1 MIKFA
6 VIGTNWIT
14 QKFVQAAHDTQSMQ
28 LGAVYSRNLDS
39 AAQFAQEFNVKTNY
53 DSLEA
58 LANDS
63 TIEAVYIASPNSL
76 HCEQSIL
83 MMEHGKH
90 VICEKPVASNI
101 DEATRMFKIAKQN
114 GVVLFEAYKSQFLP
128 NFKQVQL
135 GLEKIGKVHKAHINY
150 CQYSSR
156 YQKYLNGEKPN
167 TFNPAFSNG
176 SLVDIGFYCV
186 AATVALFGKP
196 ENAQASAKL
205 LDSGVDAHGCAIFQ
219 YPEFD
224 VTLAHSKVS
233 DSYAPSEIQGELGAI
248 IIDHIAEC
256 TDVKIHYRDGS
267 IENLTQVQSENSM
280 SYEAQA
286 FADCIGGDQTT
297 ESQAE
302 QRALTVA
309 QLITEMRQQVSVV
322 YPADK

>member
-14 QKFVQAAHDTQSMQ
+14 QKFVQAAHESQSMQ
-28 LGAVYSRNLDS
+28 LAAVYSRNLES
-39 AAQFAQEFNVKTNY
+39 AAQFAQEFGVETTY
-53 DSLEA
+53 DSLDA

-63 TIEAVYIASPNSL
+63 AVEAVYIASPNSL

-101 DEATRMFKIAKQN
+101 DEATRMFEVAEKN

-156 YQKYLNGEKPN
+156 YQKYLNGENPN

-186 AATVALFGKP
+186 AATVALFGEP

-205 LDSGVDAHGCAIFQ
+205 LESGVDAHGCAIFQ

-256 TDVKIHYRDGS
+256 TDVKIRFRDGKV
-267 IENLTQVQSENSM
+267 ENLTQVQSENSM

-286 FADCIGGDQTT
+286 FASCIAGDHTT
-297 ESQAE
+297 QAQAQ

-309 QLITEMRQQVSVV
+309 KLITEMRQQIGVV

>member
-14 QKFVQAAHDTQSMQ
+14 QKFVQAAHETQSMK
-28 LGAVYSRNLDS
+28 LAAVYSRNIES
-39 AAQFAQEFNVKTNY
+39 ASQFAQEFNVNTTY
-53 DSLEA
+53 DSLDA
-58 LANDS
+58 LASDS
-63 TIEAVYIASPNSL
+63 TMEAVYIASPNSL
-76 HCEQSIL
+76 HCTQSIL
-83 MMEHGKH
+83 MMKHGKH

-101 DEATRMFKIAKQN
+101 DEATQMFEVAEQN

-156 YQKYLNGEKPN
+156 YQKYLNGDNPN

-196 ENAQASAKL
+196 ESAHASAKL
-205 LDSGVDAHGCAIFQ
+205 LDSGVDAHGCAVFQ

-233 DSYAPSEIQGELGAI
+233 DSYAPSEIQGECGAI

-256 TDVKIHYRDGS
+256 TDVKIRYRDGR
-267 IENLTQVQSENSM
+267 IENLTQTQSENSM

-286 FADCIGGDQTT
+286 FANCIGGDKTT
-297 ESQAE
+297 QAE
-302 QRALTVA
+302 AEKRALTVA
-309 QLITEMRQQVSVV
+309 KLITEMRQQVGVV

>member
-14 QKFVQAAHDTQSMQ
+14 QKFVQAAHETQSMK
-28 LGAVYSRNLDS
+28 LAAVYSRNIES
-39 AAQFAQEFNVKTNY
+39 ASQFAQEFNVNTTY
-53 DSLEA
+53 DSLDA
-58 LANDS
+58 LASDS

-76 HCEQSIL
+76 HCTQSIL
-83 MMEHGKH
+83 MMKHGKH

-101 DEATRMFKIAKQN
+101 DEATQMFEVAEQN

-156 YQKYLNGEKPN
+156 YQKYLNGGNPN

-196 ENAQASAKL
+196 ESAHASAKL
-205 LDSGVDAHGCAIFQ
+205 LDSGVDAHGCAVFQ

-233 DSYAPSEIQGELGAI
+233 DSYAPSEIQGECGAI

-256 TDVKIHYRDGS
+256 TDVRIRYRDGR
-267 IENLTQVQSENSM
+267 IENLTQTQSENSM

-286 FADCIGGDQTT
+286 FANCIGGDKTT
-297 ESQAE
+297 QAE
-302 QRALTVA
+302 AEKRALTVA
-309 QLITEMRQQVSVV
+309 KLITEMRQQVGVV

>member
-14 QKFVQAAHDTQSMQ
+14 QKFVQAAHESQPMQ
-28 LGAVYSRNLDS
+28 LTAVYSRNLDS
-39 AAQFAQEFNVKTNY
+39 AAQFAQEFDVETTY
-53 DSLEA
+53 DSLDA
-58 LANDS
+58 LANDN
-63 TIEAVYIASPNSL
+63 TVEAIYIASPNSL

-101 DEATRMFKIAKQN
+101 VEATRMFEVAEKN

-156 YQKYLNGEKPN
+156 YQKYLNGENPN

-186 AATVALFGKP
+186 AATVALFGEP

-205 LDSGVDAHGCAIFQ
+205 LESGVDAHGCAIFQ

-233 DSYAPSEIQGELGAI
+233 DSYAPSEIQGEQGAI

-256 TDVKIHYRDGS
+256 TDVKIRYRDGS

-286 FADCIGGDQTT
+286 FADCIGGDHTTQTD
-297 ESQAE
+297 AK

-309 QLITEMRQQVSVV
+309 KLITKMRQQVGVV

>member
-14 QKFVQAAHDTQSMQ
+14 QKFVQAAHESQSMQ
-28 LGAVYSRNLDS
+28 LTAVYSRNLDS
-39 AAQFAQEFNVKTNY
+39 AAQFAQEFDVETTY
-53 DSLEA
+53 DSLDA
-58 LANDS
+58 LANDN
-63 TIEAVYIASPNSL
+63 TVEAVYIASPNSL

-101 DEATRMFKIAKQN
+101 VEATHMFEVAEKN

-156 YQKYLNGEKPN
+156 YQKYLNGENPN

-186 AATVALFGKP
+186 AATVALFGEP

-205 LDSGVDAHGCAIFQ
+205 LESGVDAHGCAIFQ

-233 DSYAPSEIQGELGAI
+233 DSYAPSEIQGEQGAI

-256 TDVKIHYRDGS
+256 TDVKIRYRDGS

-286 FADCIGGDQTT
+286 FADCIGGDHTTQTD
-297 ESQAE
+297 AK

-309 QLITEMRQQVSVV
+309 KLITKMRQQVGVV

>member
-14 QKFVQAAHDTQSMQ
+14 QKFVQAAHESQSMQ
-28 LGAVYSRNLDS
+28 LTAVYSRNLDS
-39 AAQFAQEFNVKTNY
+39 AAQFAQEFAVETTY
-53 DSLEA
+53 DSLDA

-63 TIEAVYIASPNSL
+63 TVEAVYIASPNSL
-76 HCEQSIL
+76 HCEQSVL

-101 DEATRMFKIAKQN
+101 TEATRMYEVAEKN

-156 YQKYLNGEKPN
+156 YQKYLNGENPN

-186 AATVALFGKP
+186 AATVALFGEP

-205 LDSGVDAHGCAIFQ
+205 LESGVDAHGCAIFQ

-233 DSYAPSEIQGELGAI
+233 DSYAPSEIQGEQGAI

-256 TDVKIHYRDGS
+256 TDVKIRYRDGS
-267 IENLTQVQSENSM
+267 IENLTQVQSENAM

-286 FADCIGGDQTT
+286 FADCIGGDHTTQTD
-297 ESQAE
+297 AK

-309 QLITEMRQQVSVV
+309 KLITKMRQQVGVV

>member
-14 QKFVQAAHDTQSMQ
+14 QKFVQAAHDTQSMK
-28 LGAVYSRNLDS
+28 LAAVYSRSMES
-39 AAQFAQEFNVKTNY
+39 ASEFAQEFNVDTTY

-58 LANDS
+58 LACDD

-76 HCEQSIL
+76 HCQQSIL
-83 MMEHGKH
+83 LMEHGKH

-101 DEATRMFKIAKQN
+101 DEATRMFEVAEQN

-135 GLEKIGKVHKAHINY
+135 GLAKIGKLHKAHINY

-156 YQKYLNGEKPN
+156 YQKYLNGENPN

-186 AATVALFGKP
+186 AATVALFGEP
-196 ENAQASAKL
+196 DSVQASAKR

-219 YPEFD
+219 YPELD
-224 VTLAHSKVS
+224 VTLTHSKVS

-248 IIDHIAEC
+248 LIDHIAEC
-256 TDVKIHYRDGS
+256 TDVKIRYRDGHT
-267 IENLTQVQSENSM
+267 EHLTQSQSKNSM

-297 ESQAE
+297 QA
-302 QRALTVA
+302 QAKLRALSVA
-309 QLITEMRQQVSVV
+309 KLITEMRQQVGVV

>member
-14 QKFVQAAHDTQSMQ
+14 QKFVQAAHETQSMK
-28 LGAVYSRNLDS
+28 LAAVYSRNIES
-39 AAQFAQEFNVKTNY
+39 ASQFAQEFNVNTTY
-53 DSLEA
+53 DSLDA
-58 LANDS
+58 LASDS

-76 HCEQSIL
+76 HCTQSIL
-83 MMEHGKH
+83 MMKHGKH

-101 DEATRMFKIAKQN
+101 DEATQMFEVAEQN

-156 YQKYLNGEKPN
+156 YQKYLNGGNPN

-196 ENAQASAKL
+196 ESAHASAKL
-205 LDSGVDAHGCAIFQ
+205 LDSGVDAHGCAVFQ

-233 DSYAPSEIQGELGAI
+233 DSYTPSEIQGELGAI

-256 TDVKIHYRDGS
+256 TDIKIRYRDGTV
-267 IENLTQVQSENSM
+267 ENLTQAQSKNSM
-280 SYEAQA
+280 CYEAQA
-286 FADCIGGDQTT
+286 FASCIAGDNTT
-297 ESQAE
+297 QAQAQ

-309 QLITEMRQQVSVV
+309 KLITEMRQQVGVV

>member
-14 QKFVQAAHDTQSMQ
+14 QKFVQAAHESQSMQ
-28 LGAVYSRNLDS
+28 LAAVYSRNLDS
-39 AAQFAQEFNVKTNY
+39 ATQFAQEFDVETTH
-53 DSLEA
+53 DSLDA
-58 LANDS
+58 LANDN
-63 TIEAVYIASPNSL
+63 TVEAVYIASPNSL
-76 HCEQSIL
+76 HCEQSVL

-101 DEATRMFKIAKQN
+101 DEATRMFEVADQN

-156 YQKYLNGEKPN
+156 YQKYLNGENPN

-196 ENAQASAKL
+196 ENVQASAKL

-224 VTLAHSKVS
+224 ATLAHSKVS

-256 TDVKIHYRDGS
+256 TDVQIRFRDGTV
-267 IENLTQVQSENSM
+267 ENLTQAQSENSM

-286 FADCIGGDQTT
+286 FASCIAGDNTTQAQT
-297 ESQAE
+297 Q

-309 QLITEMRQQVSVV
+309 KLITEMRQQVGVV

>member
-14 QKFVQAAHDTQSMQ
+14 QKFVQAAHESQSMQ
-28 LGAVYSRNLDS
+28 LTAVYSRNLDS
-39 AAQFAQEFNVKTNY
+39 AAQFAQEFAVETTY

-58 LANDS
+58 LANDN
-63 TIEAVYIASPNSL
+63 TVEAVYIASPNSL

-101 DEATRMFKIAKQN
+101 VEATHMFEVAEKN

-128 NFKQVQL
+128 NFKQAQL

-156 YQKYLNGEKPN
+156 YQKYLNGENPN
-167 TFNPAFSNG
+167 TFNPALSNG

-186 AATVALFGKP
+186 AATVALFGEP

-205 LDSGVDAHGCAIFQ
+205 LESGVDAHGCAIFQ

-233 DSYAPSEIQGELGAI
+233 DSYAPSEIQGEQGAI

-256 TDVKIHYRDGS
+256 TDVKIRYRDGS

-286 FADCIGGDQTT
+286 FADCIGGDHTTQTD
-297 ESQAE
+297 AK

-309 QLITEMRQQVSVV
+309 KLITKMRQQVGVI

>member
-14 QKFVQAAHDTQSMQ
+14 QKFVQAAHESQSMQ
-28 LGAVYSRNLDS
+28 LTAVYSRNLDS
-39 AAQFAQEFNVKTNY
+39 AAQFAQEFDVETTY
-53 DSLEA
+53 DSLDA
-58 LANDS
+58 LANDNRV
-63 TIEAVYIASPNSL
+63 EAVYIASPNSL

-101 DEATRMFKIAKQN
+101 TEATRMFEVAEKN

-156 YQKYLNGEKPN
+156 YQKYLNGENPN

-186 AATVALFGKP
+186 AATVALFGEP

-205 LDSGVDAHGCAIFQ
+205 LESGVDAHGCAIFQ

-233 DSYAPSEIQGELGAI
+233 DSYAPSEIQGEQGAI

-256 TDVKIHYRDGS
+256 TDVKIRYRDGS
-267 IENLTQVQSENSM
+267 IENLTQVQSNNSM

-286 FADCIGGDQTT
+286 FAGCIGGDHTTQTDT
-297 ESQAE
+297 K

-309 QLITEMRQQVSVV
+309 KLITKMRQQVGVV

>member
-14 QKFVQAAHDTQSMQ
+14 QKFVQAAHETQSMK
-28 LGAVYSRNLDS
+28 LAAVYSRNIES
-39 AAQFAQEFNVKTNY
+39 ASQFAQEFNVNTTY
-53 DSLEA
+53 DSLDA
-58 LANDS
+58 LASDS

-76 HCEQSIL
+76 HCTQSIL
-83 MMEHGKH
+83 MMKHGKH

-101 DEATRMFKIAKQN
+101 DEATQMFEVAEQN

-156 YQKYLNGEKPN
+156 YQKYLNGGNPN

-196 ENAQASAKL
+196 ESAHASAKL
-205 LDSGVDAHGCAIFQ
+205 LDSGVDAHGCAVFQ

-233 DSYAPSEIQGELGAI
+233 DSYAPSEIQGECGAI

-256 TDVKIHYRDGS
+256 TDVKIRYRDGR
-267 IENLTQVQSENSM
+267 IENLTQTQRENSM
-280 SYEAQA
+280 SYEAQT
-286 FADCIGGDQTT
+286 FANCIGGDKTT
-297 ESQAE
+297 QAE
-302 QRALTVA
+302 AEKRALTVA
-309 QLITEMRQQVSVV
+309 KLITEMRQQVGVV

>member
-309 QLITEMRQQVSVV
+309 QLITEMRQQVDVV

>member
-14 QKFVQAAHDTQSMQ
+14 QKFVQAAHESQSMQ
-28 LGAVYSRNLDS
+28 LAAVYSRNLES
-39 AAQFAQEFNVKTNY
+39 AAQFAQGFSVETIY
-53 DSLEA
+53 DSLDA

-63 TIEAVYIASPNSL
+63 TVEAVYVASPNSL

-101 DEATRMFKIAKQN
+101 DEATRMFEVAEKN

-128 NFKQVQL
+128 NFKQTQL

-156 YQKYLNGEKPN
+156 YQKYLNGENPN
-167 TFNPAFSNG
+167 TFNPSFSNG

-186 AATVALFGKP
+186 AATVALFGEP
-196 ENAQASAKL
+196 EHAQASAKL
-205 LDSGVDAHGCAIFQ
+205 LESGVDAHGCAIFQ

-233 DSYAPSEIQGELGAI
+233 DSYAPSEIQGEQGAI

-256 TDVKIHYRDGS
+256 TDVKIRYHDGS
-267 IENLTQVQSENSM
+267 IENLTQAQSENSM

-286 FADCIGGDQTT
+286 FVSCIEGDKNT
-297 ESQAE
+297 QA
-302 QRALTVA
+302 QAQVRALTVA
-309 QLITEMRQQVSVV
+309 KLITEMRQQVGVV

>member
-14 QKFVQAAHDTQSMQ
+14 QKFVQAAHESQSMQ
-28 LGAVYSRNLDS
+28 LTAVYSRNLDS
-39 AAQFAQEFNVKTNY
+39 AAQFAQEFGVETTY
-53 DSLEA
+53 DSLDA

-63 TIEAVYIASPNSL
+63 TVEAVYIASPNSL

-101 DEATRMFKIAKQN
+101 VEATRMFEVAEKN

-156 YQKYLNGEKPN
+156 YQKYLNGENPN

-186 AATVALFGKP
+186 AATVALFGEP

-205 LDSGVDAHGCAIFQ
+205 LESGVDAHGCAIFQ

-233 DSYAPSEIQGELGAI
+233 DSYAPSEIQGEQGAI

-256 TDVKIHYRDGS
+256 TDVKIRYRDGS

-286 FADCIGGDQTT
+286 FADCIGGDHTTQTD
-297 ESQAE
+297 AK

-309 QLITEMRQQVSVV
+309 KLITKMRQQVGVV

>member
-14 QKFVQAAHDTQSMQ
+14 QKFVQAAHESESMQ
-28 LGAVYSRNLDS
+28 LAAVYSRNLDS
-39 AAQFAQEFNVKTNY
+39 AAQFAQEFNVEATY
-53 DSLEA
+53 DSLDA
-58 LANDS
+58 LANDN
-63 TIEAVYIASPNSL
+63 TVEAVYIASPNSL

-101 DEATRMFKIAKQN
+101 EEATHMFEVAQKN

-128 NFKQVQL
+128 NFEQAQL
-135 GLEKIGKVHKAHINY
+135 GLKKIGKVHKAHINY

-156 YQKYLNGEKPN
+156 YQKYLNGENPN

-186 AATVALFGKP
+186 AATVALFGEP

-233 DSYAPSEIQGELGAI
+233 DSYAPSEIQGEQGAI

-256 TDVKIHYRDGS
+256 TDIKIRYRDGTV
-267 IENLTQVQSENSM
+267 ENLTQAQSENSM

-286 FADCIGGDQTT
+286 FANCIAGDKNT
-297 ESQAE
+297 QA
-302 QRALTVA
+302 QAQLRALTVA
-309 QLITEMRQQVSVV
+309 KLITEMRQQVGVV

>member
-14 QKFVQAAHDTQSMQ
+14 QKFVQAAHETQSMK
-28 LGAVYSRNLDS
+28 LAAVYSRNIES
-39 AAQFAQEFNVKTNY
+39 ASQFAQEFNVNTTY
-53 DSLEA
+53 DSLDA
-58 LANDS
+58 LASDS

-76 HCEQSIL
+76 HCTQSIL
-83 MMEHGKH
+83 MMKHGKH

-101 DEATRMFKIAKQN
+101 DEATQMFEVAEQN

-156 YQKYLNGEKPN
+156 YHKYLNGGNPN

-196 ENAQASAKL
+196 ESAHASAKL
-205 LDSGVDAHGCAIFQ
+205 LDSGVDAHGCAVFQ

-233 DSYAPSEIQGELGAI
+233 DSYAPSEIQGECGAI

-256 TDVKIHYRDGS
+256 TDVKIRYRDGR
-267 IENLTQVQSENSM
+267 IENLTQTQSENSM

-286 FADCIGGDQTT
+286 FANCIGGDKTT
-297 ESQAE
+297 QAE
-302 QRALTVA
+302 AEKRALTVA
-309 QLITEMRQQVSVV
+309 KLITEMRQQVGVV

>member
-14 QKFVQAAHDTQSMQ
+14 QKFVQAAHESQSMQ
-28 LGAVYSRNLDS
+28 LTAVYSRNLDS
-39 AAQFAQEFNVKTNY
+39 AAQFAQEFAVETTY

-63 TIEAVYIASPNSL
+63 TVEAVYIASPNSL

-101 DEATRMFKIAKQN
+101 VEATRMFEVAEKN

-156 YQKYLNGEKPN
+156 YQKYLNGENPN

-186 AATVALFGKP
+186 AATVALFGEP

-205 LDSGVDAHGCAIFQ
+205 LESGVDAHGCAIFQ

-233 DSYAPSEIQGELGAI
+233 DSYAPSEIQGEQGAI

-256 TDVKIHYRDGS
+256 TDVKIRYRDGS

-286 FADCIGGDQTT
+286 FADCIGGDHTTQTD
-297 ESQAE
+297 AK

-309 QLITEMRQQVSVV
+309 KLITKMRQQVGVV

>member
-14 QKFVQAAHDTQSMQ
+14 QKFVQAAHESQSMQ
-28 LGAVYSRNLDS
+28 LAAVYSRNLES
-39 AAQFAQEFNVKTNY
+39 AAQFAQEFGVETTY
-53 DSLEA
+53 DSLDA

-63 TIEAVYIASPNSL
+63 VVEAVYIASPNSL
-76 HCEQSIL
+76 HCEQSIF

-101 DEATRMFKIAKQN
+101 DEATRMFEVAEKN

-128 NFKQVQL
+128 NFKQVQI

-156 YQKYLNGEKPN
+156 YQKYLNGENPN

-205 LDSGVDAHGCAIFQ
+205 LESGVDAHGCAIFQ

-233 DSYAPSEIQGELGAI
+233 DSYAPSEIQGEQGAI

-256 TDVKIHYRDGS
+256 TDVKIRYRDGI
-267 IENLTQVQSENSM
+267 IENLTQAQSENSM

-286 FADCIGGDQTT
+286 FAGCIEGDNET
-297 ESQAE
+297 QA
-302 QRALTVA
+302 QAKLRALTVA
-309 QLITEMRQQVSVV
+309 KLITEMRQQVGVV

>member
-114 GVVLFEAYKSQFLP
+114 DVVLFEAYKSQFLP

-156 YQKYLNGEKPN
+156 YQKHLNGEKPN

-309 QLITEMRQQVSVV
+309 QLITEMRQQVGVV

>member
-14 QKFVQAAHDTQSMQ
+14 QKFVQAAHETQSMK
-28 LGAVYSRNLDS
+28 LAAVYSRNIES
-39 AAQFAQEFNVKTNY
+39 ASQFAQEFNVNTTY
-53 DSLEA
+53 DSLDA
-58 LANDS
+58 LASDS

-76 HCEQSIL
+76 HCTQSIL
-83 MMEHGKH
+83 MMKHGKH

-101 DEATRMFKIAKQN
+101 DEATQMFEVAEQN

-156 YQKYLNGEKPN
+156 YQKYLNGGNPN

-196 ENAQASAKL
+196 KSAHASAKL
-205 LDSGVDAHGCAIFQ
+205 LDSGVDAHGCAVFQ

-233 DSYAPSEIQGELGAI
+233 DSYAPSEIQGECGAI

-256 TDVKIHYRDGS
+256 TDVKIRYRDGR
-267 IENLTQVQSENSM
+267 IENLTQTQSENSM

-286 FADCIGGDQTT
+286 FANCIGGDKTT
-297 ESQAE
+297 QAE
-302 QRALTVA
+302 AEKRALTVA
-309 QLITEMRQQVSVV
+309 KLITEMRQQVGVV

>member
-14 QKFVQAAHDTQSMQ
+14 QKFVQAAHESQSMQ
-28 LGAVYSRNLDS
+28 LTAVYSRNLDS
-39 AAQFAQEFNVKTNY
+39 AAQFAQEFGVETTY
-53 DSLEA
+53 DSLDV
-58 LANDS
+58 LANDD
-63 TIEAVYIASPNSL
+63 TVEAVYIASPNSL

-101 DEATRMFKIAKQN
+101 VEATRMFEVAEKN
-114 GVVLFEAYKSQFLP
+114 GVVLFEACKSQFLP

-156 YQKYLNGEKPN
+156 YQKYLNGENPN

-186 AATVALFGKP
+186 AATVALFGEP
-196 ENAQASAKL
+196 DNAQASAKL
-205 LDSGVDAHGCAIFQ
+205 LESGVDAHGCAIFQ

-233 DSYAPSEIQGELGAI
+233 DSYAPSEIQGEQGAI

-256 TDVKIHYRDGS
+256 TDVKIRYRDGS

-286 FADCIGGDQTT
+286 FVNCIGGDHTT
-297 ESQAE
+297 QNDAK

-309 QLITEMRQQVSVV
+309 KLITKMRQQVGIV

>member
-14 QKFVQAAHDTQSMQ
+14 QKFVQAAHETQSMQ
-28 LGAVYSRNLDS
+28 LAAVYSRNLDS
-39 AAQFAQEFNVKTNY
+39 AAQFAQEFDVETTY
-53 DSLEA
+53 DSLDA
-58 LANDS
+58 LASDS
-63 TIEAVYIASPNSL
+63 TITAVYIASPNSM

-83 MMEHGKH
+83 MMKHGKH

-101 DEATRMFKIAKQN
+101 DEATRMFEVAKQN

-128 NFKQVQL
+128 NFKQIQL

-156 YQKYLNGEKPN
+156 YQKYLNGENPN

-186 AATVALFGKP
+186 AATVALFGNP

-205 LDSGVDAHGCAIFQ
+205 LESGVDAHGCAIFQ

-256 TDVKIHYRDGS
+256 TDVKIRYRDGS
-267 IENLTQVQSENSM
+267 VENLTQHQSENSM
-280 SYEAQA
+280 GYEAQA
-286 FADCIGGDQTT
+286 FADCIRGDQVTKAQTT
-297 ESQAE
+297 K
-302 QRALTVA
+302 RTLTVSK
-309 QLITEMRQQVSVV
+309 LITEMRQQVGVV

>member
-14 QKFVQAAHDTQSMQ
+14 QKFVQAAHETQSMQ
-28 LGAVYSRNLDS
+28 LAAVYSRNLDS
-39 AAQFAQEFNVKTNY
+39 AAQFAQEFDVETTY
-53 DSLEA
+53 DSLDA
-58 LANDS
+58 LASDS
-63 TIEAVYIASPNSL
+63 TITAVYIASPNSM

-83 MMEHGKH
+83 MMKHGKH

-101 DEATRMFKIAKQN
+101 DEATRMFEVAKQN

-128 NFKQVQL
+128 NFKQIQL

-156 YQKYLNGEKPN
+156 YQKYLNGENPN
-167 TFNPAFSNG
+167 TFNPTFSNG

-186 AATVALFGKP
+186 AATVALFGNP

-205 LDSGVDAHGCAIFQ
+205 LESGVDAHGCAIFQ

-233 DSYAPSEIQGELGAI
+233 DSYAPSEIQGECGAI

-256 TDVKIHYRDGS
+256 TDVKIRYRDGS
-267 IENLTQVQSENSM
+267 VENLTQHQSENSM
-280 SYEAQA
+280 GYEAQA
-286 FADCIGGDQTT
+286 FADCIRGDQVTKAQTT
-297 ESQAE
+297 K
-302 QRALTVA
+302 RTLTVSK
-309 QLITEMRQQVSVV
+309 LITEMRQQVGVI

>member
-14 QKFVQAAHDTQSMQ
+14 QKFVQAAHESQSMQ
-28 LGAVYSRNLDS
+28 LAAVYSRNLDS
-39 AAQFAQEFNVKTNY
+39 AVQFAQEFDVETTY
-53 DSLEA
+53 DSLDA
-58 LANDS
+58 LANDK
-63 TIEAVYIASPNSL
+63 TVEAVYIASPNSL
-76 HCEQSIL
+76 HCEQSIF
-83 MMEHGKH
+83 MMENGKH

-101 DEATRMFKIAKQN
+101 DEATRMFEVAQQN

-156 YQKYLNGEKPN
+156 YQKYLNGENPN

-196 ENAQASAKL
+196 KNAQASAKL

-219 YPEFD
+219 YLEFD

-233 DSYAPSEIQGELGAI
+233 DSYAPSEIQGEQGAI

-256 TDVKIHYRDGS
+256 TDVKIRYRDGS
-267 IENLTQVQSENSM
+267 IENLTQAQSENSM

-286 FADCIGGDQTT
+286 FVSCIEGDKET
-297 ESQAE
+297 QARAQ

-309 QLITEMRQQVSVV
+309 KLITEMRQQVGVV

>member
-39 AAQFAQEFNVKTNY
+39 AAQFAQEFNIKTNY
-53 DSLEA
+53 DSLDA

-309 QLITEMRQQVSVV
+309 QLITEMRQQVGVV

>member
-53 DSLEA
+53 DSLDA

>member
-14 QKFVQAAHDTQSMQ
+14 QKFVQAAHETQSMQ
-28 LGAVYSRNLDS
+28 LAAVYSRNLDS
-39 AAQFAQEFNVKTNY
+39 AAQFAQEFDVETTY

-63 TIEAVYIASPNSL
+63 TITAVYIASPNSM

-83 MMEHGKH
+83 MMKHGKH

-101 DEATRMFKIAKQN
+101 DEATQMFEVAEQN

-128 NFKQVQL
+128 NFKQIQL

-156 YQKYLNGEKPN
+156 YQKYLNGENPN

-176 SLVDIGFYCV
+176 SMVDIGFYCV
-186 AATVALFGKP
+186 AASVALFGKP
-196 ENAQASAKL
+196 QSAHASAKL

-233 DSYAPSEIQGELGAI
+233 DSYAPSEIQGEQGAI

-256 TDVKIHYRDGS
+256 TDVKIRYRDGTV
-267 IENLTQVQSENSM
+267 ENLTQHQSENSM
-280 SYEAQA
+280 SFEAQA
-286 FADCIGGDQTT
+286 FADCIHGDQETKAQTT
-297 ESQAE
+297 
-302 QRALTVA
+302 QRALTVCK
-309 QLITEMRQQVSVV
+309 LITEMRQQVGVV

>member
-14 QKFVQAAHDTQSMQ
+14 QKFVQAAHETQSMQ
-28 LGAVYSRNLDS
+28 LAAVYSRNLDS
-39 AAQFAQEFNVKTNY
+39 AAQFAQEFDVETTY
-53 DSLEA
+53 DSLDA
-58 LANDS
+58 LASDS
-63 TIEAVYIASPNSL
+63 TITAVYIASPNSM

-83 MMEHGKH
+83 MMKHGKH

-101 DEATRMFKIAKQN
+101 DEATRMFEVAEQN

-128 NFKQVQL
+128 NFKQIQL

-156 YQKYLNGEKPN
+156 YQKYLNGENPN
-167 TFNPAFSNG
+167 TFNPTFSNG

-186 AATVALFGKP
+186 AATVALFGNP

-205 LDSGVDAHGCAIFQ
+205 LESGVDAHGCAIFQ

-233 DSYAPSEIQGELGAI
+233 DSYAPSEVQGELGAI

-256 TDVKIHYRDGS
+256 TYVKIRYRDGS
-267 IENLTQVQSENSM
+267 VENLTQHQSENSM
-280 SYEAQA
+280 GYEAQA
-286 FADCIGGDQTT
+286 FADCIRGDQVTKAQTT
-297 ESQAE
+297 K
-302 QRALTVA
+302 RTLTVSK
-309 QLITEMRQQVSVV
+309 LITEMRQQVGVI

>member
-14 QKFVQAAHDTQSMQ
+14 QKFVQAAHESQSMQ
-28 LGAVYSRNLDS
+28 LTAVYSRNLDS
-39 AAQFAQEFNVKTNY
+39 AAQFAQEFAVETTY

-58 LANDS
+58 LANDN
-63 TIEAVYIASPNSL
+63 TVEAVYIASPNSL

-101 DEATRMFKIAKQN
+101 VEATRMFEVAEKN

-156 YQKYLNGEKPN
+156 YQKYLNGENPN

-186 AATVALFGKP
+186 AATVALFGEP

-205 LDSGVDAHGCAIFQ
+205 LESGVDAHGCAIFQ

-233 DSYAPSEIQGELGAI
+233 DSYAPSEIQGEQGAI

-256 TDVKIHYRDGS
+256 TDVKIRYRDGS

-286 FADCIGGDQTT
+286 FAGCIGGDHTTQTD
-297 ESQAE
+297 AK

-309 QLITEMRQQVSVV
+309 KLITKMRQQVGVV

>member
-14 QKFVQAAHDTQSMQ
+14 QKFVQAAHESQSMQ
-28 LGAVYSRNLDS
+28 LTAVYSRNLDS
-39 AAQFAQEFNVKTNY
+39 AAQFAQEFAVETTY
-53 DSLEA
+53 DSLDA

-63 TIEAVYIASPNSL
+63 TVEAVYIASPNSL

-101 DEATRMFKIAKQN
+101 VEATRMFEVAEKN

-156 YQKYLNGEKPN
+156 YQKYLNGENPN

-186 AATVALFGKP
+186 AATVALFGEP

-205 LDSGVDAHGCAIFQ
+205 LESGVDAHGCAIFQ

-233 DSYAPSEIQGELGAI
+233 DSYAPSEIQGEQGAI

-256 TDVKIHYRDGS
+256 TDVKIRYRDGS

-286 FADCIGGDQTT
+286 FADCIGGDHTTQTD
-297 ESQAE
+297 AK

-309 QLITEMRQQVSVV
+309 KLITKMRQQVGVI

>member
-39 AAQFAQEFNVKTNY
+39 AAQYAQEFNVKTNY

-309 QLITEMRQQVSVV
+309 QLITEMRQQVGVV

>member
-14 QKFVQAAHDTQSMQ
+14 QKFVQAAHESQSMQ
-28 LGAVYSRNLDS
+28 LAAVYSRNLDS
-39 AAQFAQEFNVKTNY
+39 AAQFAQEFDVETTY
-53 DSLEA
+53 DSLDA
-58 LANDS
+58 LANDN
-63 TIEAVYIASPNSL
+63 TVEAVYIASPNSL

-101 DEATRMFKIAKQN
+101 DEATRMFEVADQN

-156 YQKYLNGEKPN
+156 YQKYLNGENPN

-196 ENAQASAKL
+196 ENVQASAKL

-256 TDVKIHYRDGS
+256 TDVQIRFRDGTV
-267 IENLTQVQSENSM
+267 ENLTQAQSENSM

-286 FADCIGGDQTT
+286 FASCIAGDNTT
-297 ESQAE
+297 KAQAQ

-309 QLITEMRQQVSVV
+309 KLITEMRQQVGVV

>member
-14 QKFVQAAHDTQSMQ
+14 QKFVQAAHETQSMK
-28 LGAVYSRNLDS
+28 LAAVYSRNIES
-39 AAQFAQEFNVKTNY
+39 ASQFAQEFNVNTTY
-53 DSLEA
+53 DSLDA
-58 LANDS
+58 LASDS

-76 HCEQSIL
+76 HCTQSIL
-83 MMEHGKH
+83 MMKHGKH

-101 DEATRMFKIAKQN
+101 DEATQMFEVAEQN

-156 YQKYLNGEKPN
+156 YQKYLNGDNPN

-196 ENAQASAKL
+196 ESAHASAKL
-205 LDSGVDAHGCAIFQ
+205 LDSGVDAHGCAVFQ

-233 DSYAPSEIQGELGAI
+233 DSYTPSEIQGECGAI

-256 TDVKIHYRDGS
+256 TDVKIRYRDGR
-267 IENLTQVQSENSM
+267 IENLTQTQSENSM

-286 FADCIGGDQTT
+286 FANCIGGDKTT
-297 ESQAE
+297 QAE
-302 QRALTVA
+302 AEKRALTVA
-309 QLITEMRQQVSVV
+309 KLITEMRQQVGVV

>member
-14 QKFVQAAHDTQSMQ
+14 QKFVQAAHETQSMQ
-28 LGAVYSRNLDS
+28 LAAVYSRNLDS
-39 AAQFAQEFNVKTNY
+39 AAQFAQEFDVETTY
-53 DSLEA
+53 DSLDA
-58 LANDS
+58 LASDS
-63 TIEAVYIASPNSL
+63 TITAVYIASPNSM

-83 MMEHGKH
+83 MMKHGKH

-101 DEATRMFKIAKQN
+101 DEATRMFEVAEQN

-128 NFKQVQL
+128 NFKQIQL
-135 GLEKIGKVHKAHINY
+135 GLEKVGKVHKAHINY

-156 YQKYLNGEKPN
+156 YQKYLNGENPN

-186 AATVALFGKP
+186 AATVALFGNP

-205 LDSGVDAHGCAIFQ
+205 LESGVDAHGCAIFQ

-256 TDVKIHYRDGS
+256 TDVKIRYRDGS
-267 IENLTQVQSENSM
+267 VENLTQHQSENSM
-280 SYEAQA
+280 GYEAQA
-286 FADCIGGDQTT
+286 FADCIRGDQVTKAQTT
-297 ESQAE
+297 K
-302 QRALTVA
+302 RTLTVSK
-309 QLITEMRQQVSVV
+309 LITEMRQQVGVV

>member
-14 QKFVQAAHDTQSMQ
+14 QKFVQAAHESQSMQ
-28 LGAVYSRNLDS
+28 LTAVYSRNLDS
-39 AAQFAQEFNVKTNY
+39 AAQFAQEFGVETTY
-53 DSLEA
+53 DSLDA
-58 LANDS
+58 LANDN
-63 TIEAVYIASPNSL
+63 TVEAVYIASPNSL

-101 DEATRMFKIAKQN
+101 TEATRMFEVAEKN

-156 YQKYLNGEKPN
+156 YQKYLNGENPN

-186 AATVALFGKP
+186 AATVALFGEP
-196 ENAQASAKL
+196 DNAQASAKL
-205 LDSGVDAHGCAIFQ
+205 LESGVDAHGCAIFQ

-233 DSYAPSEIQGELGAI
+233 DSYAPSEIQGEQGAI

-256 TDVKIHYRDGS
+256 TDVKIRYRDGS

-286 FADCIGGDQTT
+286 FADCIAGDHTTQTD
-297 ESQAE
+297 AK

-309 QLITEMRQQVSVV
+309 KLITKMRKQVGVV

>member
-309 QLITEMRQQVSVV
+309 QLITEMRQQVGVV

>member
-14 QKFVQAAHDTQSMQ
+14 QKFVQAAHETQSMK
-28 LGAVYSRNLDS
+28 LAAVYSRNIES
-39 AAQFAQEFNVKTNY
+39 ASQFAQEFNVNTTY
-53 DSLEA
+53 DSLDA
-58 LANDS
+58 LASDS

-76 HCEQSIL
+76 HCTQSIL
-83 MMEHGKH
+83 MMKHGKH

-101 DEATRMFKIAKQN
+101 DEATQMFEVAEQN

-156 YQKYLNGEKPN
+156 YQKYLNGDNPN

-196 ENAQASAKL
+196 ESAHASAKL
-205 LDSGVDAHGCAIFQ
+205 LDSGVDAHGCAVFQ

-233 DSYAPSEIQGELGAI
+233 DSYAPSEIQGECGAI

-256 TDVKIHYRDGS
+256 TDVKIRYRDGR
-267 IENLTQVQSENSM
+267 IENLTQTQSENSM

-286 FADCIGGDQTT
+286 FANCIGGYKTT
-297 ESQAE
+297 QAE
-302 QRALTVA
+302 AEKRALTVA
-309 QLITEMRQQVSVV
+309 KLITEMRQQVGVV